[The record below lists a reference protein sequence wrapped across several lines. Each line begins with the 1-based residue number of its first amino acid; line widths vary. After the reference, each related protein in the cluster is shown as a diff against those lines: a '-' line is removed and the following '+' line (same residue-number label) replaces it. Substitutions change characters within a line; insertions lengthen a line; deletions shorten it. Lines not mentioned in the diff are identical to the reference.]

1 MISLILLR
9 IIVTPVSLHIIVTYF
24 WISVVL
30 KTWFESTYITTC
42 VYTGLIT
49 ILLFSFFFFL
59 RFYLL
64 ISRQR
69 GREGERDRNIHVWL
83 PLVCPLLGTWPATQ
97 ACALT
102 GNWTSDPWVCRLVLN
117 PLIGAR
123 TPFSYSYSQFLF
135 IDLRERKGHTERKIN
150 LLFHLFMHS
159 LVDSCILTW
168 PGIEPTT
175 LAYWDNA
182 LTNWVNQPG
191 PTFSIFNLT
200 LYMLF

>member
-30 KTWFESTYITTC
+30 KTWFESTCITTC

-83 PLVCPLLGTWPATQ
+83 PLMYPLLGTWPATQ
-97 ACALT
+97 ACTLT
-102 GNWTSDPWVCRLVLN
+102 RNRTSDHLVCRPVLS
-117 PLIGAR
+117 PLIH
-123 TPFSYSYSQFLF
+123 TSQ
-135 IDLRERKGHTERKIN
+135 GN
-150 LLFHLFMHS
+150 
-159 LVDSCILTW
+159 
-168 PGIEPTT
+168 
-175 LAYWDNA
+175 
-182 LTNWVNQPG
+182 
-191 PTFSIFNLT
+191 SIFYLLIFRNKTNYHIPGYYFAYGYCYCFLE
-200 LYMLF
+200 LHF